1 MALRCSAV
9 AGFDRATPTRREAK
23 AATRQALLD
32 AALRILDEDG
42 SGALTT
48 ISVTKRAGIA
58 QSSFYAHFADMDDLL
73 EHLTQQLA
81 RQRQSTTRRARWRF
95 GAERSEGRGEVRD
108 MFRVPLEGLLRHPEI
123 LRLVLR
129 SRLDPT
135 SPLGRWS
142 RELVEDNRREL
153 IADLVA
159 GGVPNRTD
167 GERRRLE
174 MFADG
179 VIALTE
185 TMALGAVE
193 GRYAHIEEIVDV
205 LLDFTSGFFR
215 GARQEPAEKATWKS
229 AGASAPG
236 TSA

>member
-1 MALRCSAV
+1 M
-9 AGFDRATPTRREAK
+9 PKRREAK
-23 AATRQALLD
+23 VATRQALLD
-32 AALRILDEDG
+32 AALRILDEEG

-48 ISVTKRAGIA
+48 VSVTKRAGIA
-58 QSSFYAHFADMDDLL
+58 QSSFYAHFADMNDLL
-73 EHLTQQLA
+73 GHLTQQLA

-95 GAERSEGRGEVRD
+95 GADRTDGRGDARA
-108 MFRVPLEGLLRHPEI
+108 MFRVPLEGLLGHPEV

-129 SRLDPT
+129 SRLDPA

-153 IADLVA
+153 VADLVA
-159 GGVPNRTD
+159 AGVPSGTD
-167 GERRRLE
+167 GERRQLE

-185 TMALGAVE
+185 TLALGAVE
-193 GRYAHIEEIVDV
+193 GRYPDVEEIVDV
-205 LLDFTSGFFR
+205 LLAFTSGFFR
-215 GARQEPAEKATWKS
+215 AARQESAERATWKS
-229 AGASAPG
+229 GGASAPG